1 MKLKRAEDAK
11 QFEEA
16 DKKAKNQ
23 AEAHKEQIRQL
34 EGNFKKQAATIKA
47 RSRTAKTKHRE
58 SQEEIVV
65 QKEQHRT
72 TLAAV
77 TQDNAGFYEDEV
89 AQLNASLEV
98 ADLETKIM
106 VDGKAT
112 REWDSDY
119 WVGQMKS
126 MMQAAPA
133 VTLKLWDYAM
143 NYVEATSAVKRSYPH

>member
-1 MKLKRAEDAK
+1 M
-11 QFEEA
+11 
-16 DKKAKNQ
+16 
-23 AEAHKEQIRQL
+23 
-34 EGNFKKQAATIKA
+34 
-47 RSRTAKTKHRE
+47 
-58 SQEEIVV
+58 V
-65 QKEQHRT
+65 QNEKHRT
-72 TLAAV
+72 TLGAV
-77 TQDNAGFYEDEV
+77 TQDNADFYEDEV

-112 REWDSDY
+112 REWDIDY

-143 NYVEATSAVKRSYPH
+143 NYVEATSAVKRSYPHWRSTTTSLLRLLTLTQRRCSIRRLYIPWLVSDGCVHQAEL